1 MRCFFTEILHTI
13 PIGDVWRSKMKHR
26 EKIFLQVIICCA
38 IFTLAKA
45 GGVIDIEGLEG
56 IKTAAKEQF
65 EKNYSIDE
73 VKASCQTLFEK
84 AKETPA
90 VIASAI
96 VQANR
101 LGEYGKPID
110 EDSDT
115 KERCVY
121 AVSAGE
127 VVASGISKELG
138 AFVKIRHE
146 AKTST
151 YGNLSE
157 IKVVQGDKVKKGD
170 IIGIYESHSDK
181 EFYYNLEENSQ
192 ENLQT

>member
-1 MRCFFTEILHTI
+1 
-13 PIGDVWRSKMKHR
+13 MKHK
-26 EKIFLQVIICCA
+26 EKIFLQVIMCCL

-45 GGVIDIEGLEG
+45 GGVMDIKELEG
-56 IKTAAKEQF
+56 IKTAAKEQL
-65 EKNYSIDE
+65 EKNYSVEE
-73 VKASCQTLFEK
+73 VKASCQVLFEK

-101 LGEYGKPID
+101 LGEYGQPID
-110 EDSDT
+110 EDADT

-121 AVSAGE
+121 AVGAGE

-138 AFVKIRHE
+138 AFIKIQHE

-181 EFYYNLEENSQ
+181 EFYYKLEENSQ
-192 ENLQT
+192 GNLQT